1 MTPSLRMAGISN
13 SLVPN
18 DGGVEMEDLSALLG
32 VIAALAV
39 GVVSPGP
46 SFVLVARTAVSSS
59 RSDGVAAAI
68 GMGAGGVVFAVA
80 ALLGLQGLL
89 LAVPSVYLVLKV
101 LGGLYLAY
109 LGIRIWLSAKQ
120 PLPAVGLTTGR
131 TTKLKSLVLGF
142 STQVSNPKTAIVYAS
157 VFAAFMPATQSLAF
171 DLALVTLV
179 FTIETSWYTVV
190 ALALSS
196 ERPRIAYLRHK
207 AWLDRIAAGVMVA
220 LRMKLA
226 SSACRA

>member
-1 MTPSLRMAGISN
+1 MAGISN
-13 SLVPN
+13 SLVRH
-18 DGGVEMEDLSALLG
+18 DGGAEMEDLSALLG

-59 RSDGVAAAI
+59 RSDGVAAAVD
-68 GMGAGGVVFAVA
+68 MGAGGVVFAVA

-89 LAVPSVYLVLKV
+89 LAVPSMYLVLKV

-120 PLPAVGLTTGR
+120 PLPAAGLTTGR

-207 AWLDRIAAGVMVA
+207 AWVDRIAGGVMVA
-220 LRMKLA
+220 LGMKLA
-226 SSACRA
+226 SSAYRA

>member
-1 MTPSLRMAGISN
+1 
-13 SLVPN
+13 
-18 DGGVEMEDLSALLG
+18 MEDLSALLG
-32 VIAALAV
+32 VITALTV

-59 RSDGVAAAI
+59 RADGVAAAI

-89 LAVPSVYLVLKV
+89 LAVPSVYLALKV

-109 LGIRIWLSAKQ
+109 LGIRIWLAARQ
-120 PLPAVGLTTGR
+120 PLSVVGRIPGQ

-142 STQVSNPKTAIVYAS
+142 TTQVSNPKTAIVYAS
-157 VFAAFMPATQSLAF
+157 VFAAFMPAAQSFAF
-171 DLALVTLV
+171 DLALVALV
-179 FTIETSWYTVV
+179 FTIEASWYAVV

-196 ERPRIAYLRHK
+196 ERPRETYLRHK
-207 AWLDRIAAGVMVA
+207 AWVDRTAGGVMVA
-220 LRMKLA
+220 LGMKLA
-226 SSACRA
+226 SSAYRA

>member
-1 MTPSLRMAGISN
+1 M
-13 SLVPN
+13 
-18 DGGVEMEDLSALLG
+18 
-32 VIAALAV
+32 
-39 GVVSPGP
+39 
-46 SFVLVARTAVSSS
+46 
-59 RSDGVAAAI
+59 AI

-89 LAVPSVYLVLKV
+89 LAVPSVYLILKV
-101 LGGLYLAY
+101 LGGMYLAY

-120 PLPAVGLTTGR
+120 PLPVVGLATGR

-179 FTIETSWYTVV
+179 FIVETSWYAVV

-207 AWLDRIAAGVMVA
+207 AWVDRIAGGVMAA
-220 LRMKLA
+220 LGAKLA
-226 SSACRA
+226 SSAYRA

>member
-1 MTPSLRMAGISN
+1 
-13 SLVPN
+13 
-18 DGGVEMEDLSALLG
+18 MEDSTAILG
-32 VIAALAV
+32 VVAALAV

-46 SFVLVARTAVSSS
+46 SFVLVARTAMSSS
-59 RSDGVAAAI
+59 RADGVAAAI
-68 GMGAGGVVFAVA
+68 GMGGGGVVFAVA

-109 LGIRIWLSAKQ
+109 LGVRIWRSAKQ
-120 PLPAVGLTTGR
+120 PLPVVALRTGP
-131 TTKLKSLVLGF
+131 TTKLKSLALGF
-142 STQVSNPKTAIVYAS
+142 ITQVSNPKTAIVYAS
-157 VFAAFMPATQSLAF
+157 VFAAFMPATQTLAF

-179 FTIETSWYTVV
+179 LTIETGWYAVV

-207 AWLDRIAAGVMVA
+207 AWVDRIAGGVMVA
-220 LRMKLA
+220 LGVKLA
-226 SSACRA
+226 SSASRG

>member
-1 MTPSLRMAGISN
+1 
-13 SLVPN
+13 
-18 DGGVEMEDLSALLG
+18 MEDLSALLG
-32 VIAALAV
+32 VITALTV

-59 RSDGVAAAI
+59 RSEGVAAAI

-120 PLPAVGLTTGR
+120 PLPVVGPVTGR

-142 STQVSNPKTAIVYAS
+142 TTQVSNPKTAIVYAS

-179 FTIETSWYTVV
+179 FTIEASWYTFV

-207 AWLDRIAAGVMVA
+207 AWVDRIAGGVMVV
-220 LRMKLA
+220 LGLKLA
-226 SSACRA
+226 SSAYRA